1 MMRGGIAFRI
11 KTTLM
16 PVLLLLSACL
26 SISACAPQGTD
37 PEGGGKSGQACGTE
51 VTEIQAVEWY
61 YDQLDEARRNAYDAF
76 RRAAQDPF
84 SGQMTEI
91 LSQEGGPAQIAATQL
106 DSVYQGFLYDHP
118 ELFWLDRSYQFRVCG
133 TGEEK
138 TADAVAVIPLYET
151 PEELAKYSDRFMGAA
166 EELLDGLKTPAG
178 GGTDPGMIYD
188 SLAGHA
194 HYREEALYDPSC
206 INEHSAYGAI
216 VEKSAVCDGYALAL
230 KYLMNRCG
238 YECIV
243 IPGTVNGADHVWN
256 TAFWDGVWHEMD
268 ITWDASSGGGRQYFD
283 LTTEEME
290 RDHLRDPEGAVP
302 AVPVSA
308 DREDG
313 LFGNRLRYE
322 QERNQS

>member
-1 MMRGGIAFRI
+1 MMRGGIVFRT
-11 KTTLM
+11 KRMVM
-16 PVLLLLSACL
+16 PVLLLFSACL
-26 SISACAPQGTD
+26 CISACASTGAG
-37 PEGGGKSGQACGTE
+37 PEGGGKSGQAGRMQVMGT
-51 VTEIQAVEWY
+51 QAGEWY
-61 YDQLDEARRNAYDAF
+61 YDQFDEAGRNAYDAF

-91 LSQEGGPAQIAATQL
+91 LSEESGAAQIDVAQL

-118 ELFWLDRSYQFRVCG
+118 ELFWLDRSYRFRVCG

-138 TADAVAVIPLYET
+138 AADAVAVIPLYGSR
-151 PEELAKYSDRFMGAA
+151 EEIAQYSDRFTSAA
-166 EELLDGLKTPAG
+166 EEIIDGLRTSADG
-178 GGTDPGMIYD
+178 SADPGMIYD

-194 HYREEALYDPSC
+194 DYREEALYDPAY

-230 KYLMNRCG
+230 KYLMDRCG

-256 TAFWDGVWHEMD
+256 TAFWDGAWHEMD

-302 AVPVSA
+302 EAPVSA
-308 DREDG
+308 GREDG
-313 LFGNRLRYE
+313 LFGKRLLYE
-322 QERNQS
+322 QERNKS